1 MVRRGSMQLGRM
13 SSNPSF
19 VCCCCCCC
27 VRVELIW
34 GIDIY
39 SFASL
44 ALEGIRLR
52 LTTVYALGTIET
64 RERCS
69 SRTFLHHST
78 TSLTYRS
85 MIDDTQL
92 QALSIRIEPRL
103 TVAVTDARLIA
114 SNRCVYNCSYTIKT
128 CISHSQGQPQP

>member
-1 MVRRGSMQLGRM
+1 MIRRGSMQLGRM

-19 VCCCCCCC
+19 VCCCGCFFG
-27 VRVELIW
+27 RVELSW
-34 GIDIY
+34 GI
-39 SFASL
+39 ASL

-69 SRTFLHHST
+69 SRMFLHHST